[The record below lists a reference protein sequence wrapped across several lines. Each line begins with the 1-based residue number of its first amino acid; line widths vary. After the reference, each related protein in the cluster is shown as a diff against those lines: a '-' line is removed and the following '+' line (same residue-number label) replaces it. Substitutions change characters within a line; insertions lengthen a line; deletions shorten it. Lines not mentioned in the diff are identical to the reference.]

1 VKRWPLVIRILY
13 DLKRETLKAKW
24 TCFIILI
31 CIHELKVDIWI
42 NSWIKLVL
50 QNRQNVNKANCLDL
64 FIILCSWNNITRLHF
79 LKYDTSLCFWFMNN
93 KNHFLN
99 YSKLY
104 IIILK
109 IIIFYWV
116 LYFFDIWPCGLSASK
131 MPNVNKA
138 SERAYCISWFA
149 HFWAIMT
156 CLYHTLYPKDFTDL
170 IPKS

>member
-1 VKRWPLVIRILY
+1 VGNTNFIWFKKRNS
-13 DLKRETLKAKW
+13 EG
-24 TCFIILI
+24 
-31 CIHELKVDIWI
+31 KVNLFYYIDMY
-42 NSWIKLVL
+42 SWIKSWYL
-50 QNRQNVNKANCLDL
+50 NKFVNQGSLAKSPKCKQSKLSRS
-64 FIILCSWNNITRLHF
+64 IILCSWNNTTRLPF
-79 LKYDTSLCFWFMNN
+79 IKYDTSLYFWFMNN

-138 SERAYCISWFA
+138 SEGAYCISWFA
-149 HFWAIMT
+149 HFWAMT